1 MASSHA
7 LVLLISSMLASSR
20 VASHAHKT
28 PSPSRRGALPRGLLP
43 GPLPLESRA
52 AHDAVVSAA
61 NASALEFA
69 CARRLEVLRSH
80 VEHGRYDDA
89 VELGFALG
97 SSRARLPADCRA
109 DAPHAGVAD
118 VVVAAARPLDGGSAR
133 RTVTARLPGGGPP
146 LPVARGADRRFGH
159 ASALG
164 LPVVGVAVDGAFV
177 KPNL

>member
-1 MASSHA
+1 MASSRA
-7 LVLLISSMLASSR
+7 LVLLISLTLASSR

-28 PSPSRRGALPRGLLP
+28 PSTSRRGALPRGLLP

-80 VEHGRYDDA
+80 VENGRYDDA

-109 DAPHAGVAD
+109 DAPQIFILKFIVHRQRD
-118 VVVAAARPLDGGSAR
+118 MRLAAL
-133 RTVTARLPGGGPP
+133 
-146 LPVARGADRRFGH
+146 
-159 ASALG
+159 
-164 LPVVGVAVDGAFV
+164 
-177 KPNL
+177 